1 MTIYTPS
8 GIPVDINDPEVEK
21 TLAHLWASVYELVM
35 RSGDP
40 SAAAAIAPLLREA
53 GPTVAAAEGS
63 NRRAAVHATTA
74 LNGAVQPLS
83 VGANLSAPY
92 DSSIARVGVLS
103 ANEMSQK

>member
-40 SAAAAIAPLLREA
+40 SAAAAAASVLREA

-74 LNGAVQPLS
+74 LYGAVQPRPS
-83 VGANLSAPY
+83 GADMLAPY
-92 DSSIARVGVLS
+92 EHSIARVGVLS